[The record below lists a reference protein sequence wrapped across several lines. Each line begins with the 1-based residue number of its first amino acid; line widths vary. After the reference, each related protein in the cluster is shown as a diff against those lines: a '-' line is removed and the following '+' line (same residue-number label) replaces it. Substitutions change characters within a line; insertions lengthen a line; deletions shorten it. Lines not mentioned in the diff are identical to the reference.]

1 MRKIVSVFM
10 VLCLS
15 FGLLGS
21 MASAAGVT
29 KVSKEKMEKMVEQRF
44 EDSIKAATGDKK
56 KQLSS
61 DYEKYKGFSKTDKDK
76 FISYMSDPEL
86 TNTIMESLTTM
97 EPGDVKTFEDGDIDL
112 SVDYEEANEA
122 ESNVEVSTPGD
133 VIQPMA
139 TSYRKAWYKRT
150 VSFLG
155 LNILEV
161 YAFVNYTHNGS
172 RVTSTYGCDAYTSR
186 NLNPTLD
193 YEWGRCIRS
202 YNSYQ
207 AWATASV
214 RWSIIYSGLGMVF
227 QHHEVRVWG
236 NYKNQAGGSVTKL

>member
-1 MRKIVSVFM
+1 M

-21 MASAAGVT
+21 MVSAAGET

-97 EPGDVKTFEDGDIDL
+97 EPGDVKTFEDGDIEL

-122 ESNVEVSTPGD
+122 ESNKEK
-133 VIQPMA
+133 
-139 TSYRKAWYKRT
+139 RKK
-150 VSFLG
+150 
-155 LNILEV
+155 
-161 YAFVNYTHNGS
+161 
-172 RVTSTYGCDAYTSR
+172 D
-186 NLNPTLD
+186 
-193 YEWGRCIRS
+193 
-202 YNSYQ
+202 Q
-207 AWATASV
+207 
-214 RWSIIYSGLGMVF
+214 
-227 QHHEVRVWG
+227 
-236 NYKNQAGGSVTKL
+236 